1 MKIQFVSDLH
11 LELADNSRYLQQHP
25 LPVTGDV
32 LLLAGDTIYLEQ
44 EHLMKHPF
52 WQWASENYKQVIAV
66 PGNHEYY
73 AYYDLASV
81 APSRRWELFPNVHI
95 CSNTV
100 EHLSEDIDVI
110 CSTLWAHID
119 LQNAYYTEQYVS
131 DFHRILF
138 SEERL
143 TTANFNRTHQQCV
156 ESIKQAVTASQA
168 KTKIVLTHHVP
179 SPLVMSDEFA
189 GSRINGAFVADLT
202 DYIKH
207 SDIDYWIF
215 GHSHRTLC
223 DLIGHTQVLS
233 NQLGY
238 VARDEHLHGFDAG
251 KYIII
256 NVE

>member
-1 MKIQFVSDLH
+1 
-11 LELADNSRYLQQHP
+11 
-25 LPVTGDV
+25 
-32 LLLAGDTIYLEQ
+32 
-44 EHLMKHPF
+44 
-52 WQWASENYKQVIAV
+52 
-66 PGNHEYY
+66 
-73 AYYDLASV
+73 
-81 APSRRWELFPNVHI
+81 
-95 CSNTV
+95 
-100 EHLSEDIDVI
+100 
-110 CSTLWAHID
+110 

-138 SEERL
+138 GENRL
-143 TTANFNRTHQQCV
+143 TFADFNRVHEQCV
-156 ESIKQAVTASQA
+156 DFIKQAVAASQA

-179 SPLVMSDEFA
+179 SPLVMSDEFR

-223 DLIGHTQVLS
+223 DLIGHTHVLS

-251 KYIII
+251 KFIEIG
-256 NVE
+256 

>member
-52 WQWASENYKQVIAV
+52 WQWASENYKQVIAI
-66 PGNHEYY
+66 PGNHEFY

-100 EHLSEDIDVI
+100 EHLLNDIDII

-119 LQNAYYTEQYVS
+119 LPDAYYTEQYVS
-131 DFHRILF
+131 DFHRIVYG
-138 SEERL
+138 ENRL
-143 TTANFNRTHQQCV
+143 SFADFNRVHEQCV
-156 ESIKQAVTASQA
+156 EFIKQAVAASQA

-189 GSRINGAFVADLT
+189 GSRINGAFVTSLT
-202 DYIKH
+202 EYIKH

-215 GHSHRTLC
+215 GHSHRSIC
-223 DLIGHTQVLS
+223 NLIGHTQVLS

-238 VARDEHLHGFDAG
+238 VARDEHLLGFDAG
-251 KYIII
+251 KFIEIG
-256 NVE
+256 

>member
-1 MKIQFVSDLH
+1 MKIQFLSDLH

-100 EHLSEDIDVI
+100 EHLPNDIDII
-110 CSTLWAHID
+110 CSTLWEHID
-119 LQNAYYTEQYVS
+119 LKTHTILSNMCLIFIASCLVKTDSRLPILIESMSSVWILSRKRLLQATPKP
-131 DFHRILF
+131 RLF
-138 SEERL
+138 SPTMFL
-143 TTANFNRTHQQCV
+143 
-156 ESIKQAVTASQA
+156 
-168 KTKIVLTHHVP
+168 LP
-179 SPLVMSDEFA
+179 S
-189 GSRINGAFVADLT
+189 
-202 DYIKH
+202 
-207 SDIDYWIF
+207 
-215 GHSHRTLC
+215 
-223 DLIGHTQVLS
+223 
-233 NQLGY
+233 
-238 VARDEHLHGFDAG
+238 
-251 KYIII
+251 
-256 NVE
+256 

>member
-1 MKIQFVSDLH
+1 MNIQFVSDLH

-52 WQWASENYKQVIAV
+52 WKWASDHYDRVIAI

-73 AYYDLASV
+73 AYCDLATI
-81 APSRRWELFPNVHI
+81 APSCRWELFPNVHI

-100 EHLSEDIDVI
+100 EHLPNDIDII

-119 LQNAYYTEQYVS
+119 LADAYYTEHYVS
-131 DFHRILF
+131 DFHRILYNN
-138 SEERL
+138 ERL
-143 TTANFNRTHQQCV
+143 TAAHFNREHERCV
-156 ESIKQAVTASQA
+156 AFIKESVAASQA
-168 KTKIVLTHHVP
+168 KIKIVLTHHVP
-179 SPLVMSDEFA
+179 SPLVTSDEFD

-215 GHSHRTLC
+215 GHSHRTIC

-238 VARDEHLHGFDAG
+238 VARDEHLLGFDAR
-251 KYIII
+251 KHIEIIL
-256 NVE
+256 